1 LPIPEKQLRPA
12 VILVA
17 DRTLSGRYRV
27 LFEGILATMQT
38 TDVPGAIMRTVL
50 SPAIRTDAAGRAS
63 AAALGIRRLEA
74 SLLSDTPLTSADVV
88 CTTPEAL
95 PKLLGP
101 WVKAVAVSSS
111 DPLGIG
117 MSNTTTKSFSGGQL
131 YTATWLDRMMTVIRR
146 AKDKHHFA
154 VVAGGAGAWQ
164 WAQNPDQAGRQGI
177 DTVFEGFFEGDGPGL
192 FTNILAGRTPPT
204 HLVAEETCAARVRP
218 IVGPSMMGVIELTRG
233 CGNGCQFCTS
243 AFRRMTDLPAETILA
258 DLATNVAGGQA
269 SVVSSSEDFF
279 RYGSV
284 NHRPNFAALA
294 HLLTQMRRVKG
305 LRFMQLDHA
314 NITSVLQLEDAQ
326 LREVRRLLTWEQPT
340 DFMWVNMGVESAN
353 GRLVAANAAGK
364 IRPFDPDNWAEMV
377 VESADKMNR
386 TGFFPVFSIILGLPG
401 ETPADVSATLALVK
415 QLGQRRAVVFPVFHE
430 PVLPDARAAGGA
442 FGLGKMRADHLELF
456 RTCYEINFRM
466 IPPLFWDN
474 QRAGGVS
481 AARRLLVQLLG
492 RVEVYKW
499 RSAFA
504 RIGRR
509 IASNV

>member
-1 LPIPEKQLRPA
+1 MPIAEKQLRPA

-38 TDVPGAIMRTVL
+38 TDVPGVLMRAIL
-50 SPAIRTDAAGRAS
+50 SPAIRTDAAGRART
-63 AAALGIRRLEA
+63 AALGIRRLEA
-74 SLLSDTPLTSADVV
+74 SLLADTPLTPADVV
-88 CTTPEAL
+88 ATTPEAL
-95 PKLLGP
+95 PRLLGP

-111 DPLGIG
+111 DPLGMG
-117 MSNTTTKSFSGGQL
+117 MSNTTTQSFSRGRL
-131 YTATWLDRMMTVIRR
+131 YTAAWLDRMMTVIRR

-164 WAQNPDQAGRQGI
+164 WAQNPDQAQRQGI

-192 FTNILAGRTPPT
+192 FTGILAGRTPPP
-204 HLVAEETCAARVRP
+204 HIVATDTSTTRVRP
-218 IVGPSMMGVIELTRG
+218 IVGASMMGVIELTRG
-233 CGNGCQFCTS
+233 CGNGCRFCTS
-243 AFRRMTDLPAETILA
+243 AFRKMADLPAATILA
-258 DLATNVAGGQA
+258 DLETNVAGGQP

-294 HLLTQMRRVKG
+294 GLLAQMRRVKG

-314 NITSVLQLEDAQ
+314 NISSVLQFEDEQ
-326 LREVRRLLTWEQPT
+326 LREIRRLLTWEQPT

-353 GRLVAANAAGK
+353 GRLVVANAPGK
-364 IRPFDPDNWAEMV
+364 IRPFDPDNWADMV
-377 VESADKMNR
+377 AQSADKMNR

-401 ETPADVSATLALVK
+401 ETPADVSATLELVK
-415 QLGQRRAVVFPVFHE
+415 QLGARRAVVFPVFHE
-430 PVLPDARAAGGA
+430 PVLPEARAADGA
-442 FGLGKMRADHLELF
+442 FHLGKMRADHLELF

-492 RVEVYKW
+492 RFEVYKW

-504 RIGRR
+504 KVGRR
-509 IASNV
+509 IAANV